1 MAQVETRNGEL
12 LMKVR
17 ASQSEII
24 PWGTLEILR
33 PISTGTFGEVY
44 LAMYAR
50 KECAVKKY
58 ILNPKGEMTKEQ
70 LRNMERELNAYQTL
84 DHPNIVKYIGT
95 CLEYPQLA
103 LVTEYLPNGNVFD
116 LLYTKQVNL
125 PAATRLKLS
134 NQLALVVCYM
144 HSCDPVVV
152 HRDLKTQNLVL
163 DRDFNLKL
171 CDFGKTKALEQGM
184 LCLREDNGGSPRYMA
199 PECFTV
205 NGFITEKVDIWS
217 LACCLI
223 EILGGP
229 IPYED
234 LPQTQQVIQRLLAES
249 VPPTVPHW
257 FTPVIRPC
265 LQSCLELH
273 PHRRPCVGEVQ
284 LALKAATPAELVAHG
299 MDRRRTS

>member
-17 ASQSEII
+17 ASQAEIM
-24 PWGTLEILR
+24 PWESLQIRR
-33 PISTGTFGEVY
+33 PISTGTFGQVY
-44 LAMYAR
+44 LAMYGNR
-50 KECAVKKY
+50 EVAVKQY
-58 ILNPKGEMTKEQ
+58 ILNARGEMTKEQ

-84 DHPNIVKYIGT
+84 DHPNIVKYLGC

-103 LVTEYLPNGNVFD
+103 LVTEYLQQGNVFD

-125 PAATRLKLS
+125 PAQTRLKLA
-134 NQLALVVCYM
+134 NQLALVVCYL

-163 DRDFNLKL
+163 DAEFNLKL
-171 CDFGKTKALEQGM
+171 CDFGKTKALENGV

-205 NGFITEKVDIWS
+205 NGYITEKVDIWS
-217 LACCLI
+217 LALCLI

-229 IPYED
+229 IPYEY
-234 LPQTQQVIQRLLAES
+234 LPQTQQVIQRLLGEQQ
-249 VPPTVPHW
+249 PPLVPHW
-257 FTPVIRPC
+257 FTPQIRPS
-265 LQSCLELH
+265 LQACLELH
-273 PHRRPCVGEVQ
+273 PARRPCVGEVQ
-284 LALKAATPAELVAHG
+284 LALKSLTPSELVGHG
-299 MDRRRTS
+299 MDRRRTA

>member
-17 ASQSEII
+17 ASPSEII
-24 PWGTLEILR
+24 PWGQLEILR

-50 KECAVKKY
+50 RECAVKKY

-163 DRDFNLKL
+163 DRDF
-171 CDFGKTKALEQGM
+171 
-184 LCLREDNGGSPRYMA
+184 
-199 PECFTV
+199 
-205 NGFITEKVDIWS
+205 
-217 LACCLI
+217 
-223 EILGGP
+223 
-229 IPYED
+229 
-234 LPQTQQVIQRLLAES
+234 
-249 VPPTVPHW
+249 
-257 FTPVIRPC
+257 
-265 LQSCLELH
+265 
-273 PHRRPCVGEVQ
+273 
-284 LALKAATPAELVAHG
+284 
-299 MDRRRTS
+299 